1 MVKTQPFHLCKP
13 CMDALPLF
21 SLGSVFSLNPGVF
34 LMEKGRMERPPSWQH
49 LTELLVPTAVIHPHG
64 LAVSP

>member
-1 MVKTQPFHLCKP
+1 
-13 CMDALPLF
+13 MDALPLF